1 MLTIA
6 WRGDSRSQE
15 RLKSRPKG
23 DAGRLSRGQ
32 DSQLWWL
39 MPRIPALRQKDNHEF
54 EGGLPYI
61 ANSRLARATQQDPV
75 CHDPSLL
82 QRPVCLLPLGGG
94 DEDWHR
100 RNGTEDKQKG
110 SACTGE
116 GHILRFRC
124 FVAACRVPQGVV
136 DSLRDKLDCCG
147 LPHDPWLCESR
158 HHQKE
163 TILPRSHLSL
173 FYPCVHDV
181 QARTLSSSDLFWVE
195 SPARV

>member
-1 MLTIA
+1 
-6 WRGDSRSQE
+6 
-15 RLKSRPKG
+15 
-23 DAGRLSRGQ
+23 
-32 DSQLWWL
+32 
-39 MPRIPALRQKDNHEF
+39 MPTIPALRQEDNHEF
-54 EGGLPYI
+54 EGSLPYI
-61 ANSRLARATQQDPV
+61 VNSRLARATQQDPV
-75 CHDPSLL
+75 CHNPSLL
-82 QRPVCLLPLGGG
+82 QGPMCLLPLGGG
-94 DEDWHR
+94 DKDWHR

-124 FVAACRVPQGVV
+124 FVATCRGPQNMM
-136 DSLRDKLDCCG
+136 DSLRDKLDFSG
-147 LPHDPWLCESR
+147 LPHDPWLYESG

-163 TILPRSHLSL
+163 TIFPEGHLSL